1 MTPLPLP
8 QSTHIININISLLI
22 SSRACF
28 GCTNNGSFC
37 FLVEK
42 SIWVFE
48 EIEKG
53 IQLLVILIDVGF
65 ISLNYLP

>member
-1 MTPLPLP
+1 MALF
-8 QSTHIININISLLI
+8 
-22 SSRACF
+22 A
-28 GCTNNGSFC
+28 

-48 EIEKG
+48 EIEEG

-65 ISLNYLP
+65 ISLNFTLKWAWDNFN

>member
-1 MTPLPLP
+1 MALF
-8 QSTHIININISLLI
+8 
-22 SSRACF
+22 A
-28 GCTNNGSFC
+28 